1 MSITLVTGG
10 ARSGKS
16 RYAEQL
22 CKNLGGK
29 VCYLATAKAID
40 SDMEDRIARHKAS
53 RPAKWATIEK
63 YCGFSDLISEEAF
76 TSCDTFLLDCVTIMI
91 TNIMFDLD
99 VDYDTCAHDM
109 LDDIEEKIRGDIAEL
124 INVMRSHKKNL
135 FLVTNEV
142 GMGLVP
148 PYRLGSI
155 FRDIAGRMNQ
165 FIAKEADEA
174 YLVVCG
180 LPQKLK

>member
-1 MSITLVTGG
+1 MSVILITGG

-16 RYAEQL
+16 RHAEEL
-22 CKNLGGK
+22 CKNMGGK
-29 VCYLATAKAID
+29 VCYIATAKAID
-40 SDMEDRIARHKAS
+40 ADMEDRIKKHKAS
-53 RPAKWATIEK
+53 RPEEWKTLERYDGFDTLAKNET
-63 YCGFSDLISEEAF
+63 FL
-76 TSCDTFLLDCVTIMI
+76 SCDTFLLDCITIMI
-91 TNIMFDLD
+91 TNIMFDQN
-99 VDYDTCAHDM
+99 VDYDTCTADI
-109 LDDIEEKIRGDIAEL
+109 LDEVEENVRKEIEELLRIMKL
-124 INVMRSHKKNL
+124 YSKNL
-135 FLVTNEV
+135 VLVTNEV

-165 FIAKEADEA
+165 YIAQEADQA